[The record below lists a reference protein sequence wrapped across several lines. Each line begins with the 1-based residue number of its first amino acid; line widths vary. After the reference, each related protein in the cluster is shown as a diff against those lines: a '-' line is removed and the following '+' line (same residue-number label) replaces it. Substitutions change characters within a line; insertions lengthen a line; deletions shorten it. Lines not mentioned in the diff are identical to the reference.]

1 MPESKPTIDTRFRRA
16 FDTLTR
22 LYSDERVEEY
32 LAGEIEDRAIELAA
46 AFGYTVDHVGQ
57 LVETPNCN
65 AAIGGSA
72 TPGTTE
78 SASADDL
85 VLPDGQPSNPD
96 HDAADEFVTLI
107 VQLRAERDR
116 YSGALTDIAM
126 STSKWTDCAAIA
138 RAALTEED
146 RKE

>member
-78 SASADDL
+78 SAGAADL

-107 VQLRAERDR
+107 VQLRAELDR
-116 YSGALTDIAM
+116 YRAVVDAANELFRNWYAA
-126 STSKWTDCAAIA
+126 ST
-138 RAALTEED
+138 
-146 RKE
+146 